1 MEIQFKYGKGFLEAN
16 IADSNFL
23 CSLSPNQVDLG
34 LTGADEVKEALEN
47 PIASERLKDIVN
59 PGEKIAVITSDI
71 TRPMPSKVVL
81 PLVIEELKKGNIEEK
96 DITVILALGSHRGHS
111 EEERRMLVGDNV
123 FDSEVTIMDSDMDRC
138 VNLGTCVNGT
148 PIDVFEPVA
157 NADRIVCLGN
167 IEYHYFAG
175 YSGGLKAIMPGV
187 SSHRAIQ
194 ANHSNMIEERAC
206 AGNLESNPVRQDID
220 EVGKHLKVDFIL
232 NVVLDNKKK
241 IVKAVAGNSIIAHRE
256 GCRFLD
262 SMYGV
267 EFQNEGDIVIVSP
280 GGFPKDI
287 NIYQA
292 QKAIS
297 NATHAVRKGGI
308 MIVVASAKEKFGEKT
323 FEEWMMNK
331 SPDDMIIEIKKNF
344 KLGGHKAAAIAM
356 TLKKCQIYFVSD
368 LDDEL
373 VEHIN
378 FIPFKDLQ
386 SAVDCAVKELG
397 EDSSIMLM
405 PDGGS
410 TLPKKKAGAG
420 IF

>member
-1 MEIQFKYGKGFLEAN
+1 MEIQFKYDKGLLQAN
-16 IADSNFL
+16 IHDSNFL
-23 CSLSPNQVDLG
+23 CSLSPNSIELG
-34 LTGADEVKEALEN
+34 LTGQDEVISALEN
-47 PIASERLKDIVN
+47 PIASERLKDIVKS
-59 PGEKIAVITSDI
+59 GEKVTIVTSDI
-71 TRPMPSKVVL
+71 TRPMPSKLVV
-81 PLVIEELKKGNIEEK
+81 PLVIEELKKGNIKET
-96 DITVILALGSHRGHS
+96 DITVVLALGSHRSHTDQ
-111 EEERRMLVGDNV
+111 ERRMLLGDKV
-123 FDSEVTIMDSDMDRC
+123 YDSQVTIMDSDMDRC
-138 VNLGTCVNGT
+138 INFGTCVNGT
-148 PIDVFEPVA
+148 PIDIFEPVA

-175 YSGGLKAIMPGV
+175 YSGGLKAIIPGV

-194 ANHSNMIEERAC
+194 ANHSNMIEKRAC

-220 EVGKHLKVDFIL
+220 EVDKHFKVDFIL

-267 EFQNEGDIVIVSP
+267 DLQEEGDIVIVSP

-308 MIVVASAKEKFGEKT
+308 MIVVASSKEKFGEKT
-323 FEEWMMNK
+323 FEDWMLNK
-331 SPDDMIIEIKKNF
+331 SPDDMISEIKKNF

-356 TLKKCQIYFVSD
+356 TLQKCQIYLVSY
-368 LDDEL
+368 LDDQL

-378 FIPFKDLQ
+378 FMPFKDLQ
-386 SAVDCAVKELG
+386 SLK
-397 EDSSIMLM
+397 
-405 PDGGS
+405 
-410 TLPKKKAGAG
+410 TL
-420 IF
+420 